1 MSTLAGPQLTK
12 WAGEVASL
20 QEATRQGAAPTV
32 AAFLEGAGQRDLL
45 AQYQVKLRNNTSI
58 HILFVREQKL
68 IL

>member
-1 MSTLAGPQLTK
+1 MFLDLGPQLAK

-45 AQYQVKLRNNTSI
+45 AQYQVKLFNLDII
-58 HILFVREQKL
+58 HI
-68 IL
+68 